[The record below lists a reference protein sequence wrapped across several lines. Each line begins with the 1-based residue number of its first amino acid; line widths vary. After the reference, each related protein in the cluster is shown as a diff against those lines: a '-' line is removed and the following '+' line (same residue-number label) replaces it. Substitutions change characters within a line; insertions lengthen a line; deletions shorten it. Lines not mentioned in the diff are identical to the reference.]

1 MADKPLLEIIDL
13 VINYETDDGV
23 VKALNGVNI
32 HIGVGETLGLVGES
46 WDQNSDTSYT
56 FHIRRGVKFHDGSE
70 VKAEDV
76 KFSLDRAINSA
87 AVSYIVDFIDKVDVV
102 DDYTVNVELKA
113 PYAPALRN
121 LSVPFAAIVPKAVV
135 EADEEAFK
143 LHPIGTGPYKFVEW
157 KQGDSVTLE
166 RFDDYY
172 AGPAETQKL
181 VMKVI
186 PEASQ
191 RTIALETG
199 EVDLA
204 YDFRAGIAQG
214 CLRSGVQIRHMDN
227 SYISNVEFIRF
238 AQETGDKLGIK
249 YQDAVRRGG
258 STNAGKIS
266 LTGKAVPVL
275 VLGIPSRYVH
285 SHYNFCAEED
295 VDATV
300 RMAVEVIRGLDEERI
315 ARILRK
321 DVI

>member
-1 MADKPLLEIIDL
+1 MQPAVPSPDRPPRKAAALRQRQVPREQRQEEAPAGSGEYKDTLVWAQGADVTSLDPHQGK
-13 VINYETDDGV
+13 ETPAVEVTDQIFDTLTV
-23 VKALNGVNI
+23 VDAAT
-32 HIGVGETLGLVGES
+32 GELQPQIAES

-56 FHIRRGVKFHDGSE
+56 FHIRQGVKFHDGSE

-204 YDFRAGIAQG
+204 YDLLPNDLEKVRSNSDLQLFE
-214 CLRSGVQIRHMDN
+214 LR
-227 SYISNVEFIRF
+227 
-238 AQETGDKLGIK
+238 
-249 YQDAVRRGG
+249 
-258 STNAGKIS
+258 
-266 LTGKAVPVL
+266 P
-275 VLGIPSRYVH
+275 
-285 SHYNFCAEED
+285 
-295 VDATV
+295 
-300 RMAVEVIRGLDEERI
+300 
-315 ARILRK
+315 
-321 DVI
+321 